1 MIEGFEDFTGELS
14 EQEEAVAKILVDAFP
29 KWYTGVE
36 RAVTNARIC
45 KGLKKEYSIDMD
57 QPRIRKIISH
67 LRIKR
72 RIPNLLANSKGYYV
86 ENDPALVQAYI
97 RSVRGRI
104 DAMTALVK
112 SLEVNFLTTSE
123 PIQQKIF

>member
-14 EQEEAVAKILVDAFP
+14 EQEEAIAKILVDAFP

-36 RAVTNARIC
+36 RAVTNGRIC
-45 KGLKKEYSIDMD
+45 KGLKKEFHIDMD

-67 LRIKR
+67 LRITR
-72 RIPNLLANSKGYYV
+72 RVPNLLANSKGYYV

-112 SLEVNFLTTSE
+112 SLETNFLTISQQA
-123 PIQQKIF
+123 QQKLF